1 LKEIVTRIK
10 RKLIVWEKIFA
21 GYSTDKGLMPR
32 IQKSQK
38 KLNNKRT
45 NNPINKWQMN

>member
-1 LKEIVTRIK
+1 
-10 RKLIVWEKIFA
+10 
-21 GYSTDKGLMPR
+21 MPR

-45 NNPINKWQMN
+45 NNPINKWQMNWTDDSQEKFKSLINTWRNVQQP